1 MGLFEQ
7 LPYTNFHDLNLTEL
21 IKFVKDLSK
30 EVKEFE
36 ALNQIYYAGDWDIT
50 KQYRAWSVVCV
61 NGTEGYISIQPVPVG
76 VDYTD
81 TNYWRLIADFTVQL
95 ANLGARVIALE
106 NADIVINGR
115 INNTNNDVSAI
126 NTILSQNRIR
136 NAEYAIWIGDSYTSA
151 GSLGGDVD
159 KRFSTVVTNR
169 LGLTEKNYGVG
180 SCGFIYGTTPYTTQ
194 LQNAI
199 DDFDNNNLNKAN
211 VKYVFIS
218 SCRNDT
224 NYGTRSQI
232 RTACQTLVSTIN
244 TEFPN
249 AEVYI
254 TPLLWD
260 WKTLYYNSRLLDYIA
275 EIQYASNYGNRVHII
290 NYGYEWLMGNPN
302 MILWESGG
310 DVHPTVF
317 GHLIIAN
324 HIYGAVT
331 GNDYRRYEF
340 AQVNPTTLNGI
351 GDFVGFYELEDG
363 FVNFNFQ
370 FIVNGGS
377 DISTGMVFEMAINNL
392 YFNNF
397 FISSEGSSGDFY
409 FDILGRDQSGTIA
422 PCAKGLL
429 RNSCSRSDQN
439 TGSYLLECRMYGN
452 GSLVNNHKYY
462 ARLRIP
468 FGRRTYTTFS

>member
-21 IKFVKDLSK
+21 IRFVRELAK
-30 EVKEFE
+30 EVHDFT
-36 ALNQIYYAGDWDIT
+36 ALNKITYRGDWDIT
-50 KQYRAWSVVCV
+50 KQYPAWSVVCV
-61 NGTEGYISIQPVPVG
+61 NGTEGYISIKPVPVN
-76 VDYTD
+76 VDYTNTD
-81 TNYWRLIADFTVQL
+81 YWRLIADFTVQL
-95 ANLGARVIALE
+95 ANLGQRVIDLE
-106 NADIVINGR
+106 AEDIVINGR
-115 INNTNNDVSAI
+115 INNTNSNVSAI
-126 NTILSQNRIR
+126 NTILNQNQIK
-136 NAEYAIWIGDSYTSA
+136 AAQYAIWIGDSYTMA
-151 GSLGGDVD
+151 GSLGGDAD
-159 KRFSTVVTNR
+159 KRFSTVVSNL

-180 SCGFIYGTTPYTTQ
+180 SCGFIYGSTPYTTQ

-199 DDFDNNNLNKAN
+199 DDFENNSLNKN
-211 VKYVFIS
+211 EVKYVFIS

-224 NYGTRSQI
+224 NYGTRAQI
-232 RTACQTLVSTIN
+232 RTAVQTLVTTIN
-244 TEFPN
+244 TQFPN
-249 AEVYI
+249 AEIYI

-290 NYGYEWLMGNPN
+290 DYGYEWLMGNPN
-302 MILWESGG
+302 MILYENGG

-317 GHLIIAN
+317 GHRIIAE
-324 HIYGAVT
+324 HIYSAVK
-331 GNDYRRYEF
+331 GCNYRRYEF

-351 GDFVGFYELEDG
+351 GDFVGFYELHDG
-363 FVNFNFQ
+363 FVNFDFQ

-377 DISTGMVFEMAINNL
+377 DITSGNLFELAINTV

-397 FISSEGSSGDFY
+397 FISSEGSSGDIY
-409 FDILGRDQSGTIA
+409 FDIVGRDMSGSIQ
-422 PCAKGLL
+422 PCAKALL

-439 TGSYLLECRMYGN
+439 TGAYLLECKMYGN
-452 GSLVNNHKYY
+452 GALINNHKYY